1 MGVFYYTWRVLK
13 NNFPL
18 YLIYEDEKLFII
30 PEHTSG
36 KKIMTLHH
44 WGPSNNMD

>member
-13 NNFPL
+13 NNLPL
-18 YLIYEDEKLFII
+18 YLISEDEKLFII
-30 PEHTSG
+30 PKHTSG
-36 KKIMTLHH
+36 KWIMHH

>member
-13 NNFPL
+13 ITFPL
-18 YLIYEDEKLFII
+18 YLISEDKKLFII

-36 KKIMTLHH
+36 M
-44 WGPSNNMD
+44 